1 MATAIGS
8 DFALGMAARSSALI
22 ADDVAADELYRGAD
36 KRPGRTRMAA
46 YLARPLELRRMVAPP
61 EPAGRRPD
69 AVTGRP

>member
-46 YLARPLELRRMVAPP
+46 YLARA
-61 EPAGRRPD
+61 A
-69 AVTGRP
+69 